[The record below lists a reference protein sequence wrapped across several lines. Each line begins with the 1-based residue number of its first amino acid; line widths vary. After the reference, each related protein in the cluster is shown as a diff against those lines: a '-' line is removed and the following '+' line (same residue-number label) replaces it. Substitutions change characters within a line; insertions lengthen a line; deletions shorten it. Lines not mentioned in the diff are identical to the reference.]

1 MVSAKTDVK
10 MTSQKTVAKRIRQ
23 TPASPMAVAGNQ
35 QAMWRF
41 ENTRSGGE
49 SFLLKTTQFHR
60 PSRVAWQLLPL
71 PLSVQQQESFMS
83 NPNHYDTLE
92 VSRNASNDAIERM
105 FRHLA
110 TKHHPDTGGDKA
122 KFNLLIEAFEVL
134 RHKDSRAAYDQ
145 ELINETQEISRLVE
159 NSKQAGPDAALRHEL
174 LCLFYAR
181 RREQGSSPSLGEV
194 AIEKTLNLPIHVIE
208 FHLWYFKEKGWITRW
223 ESGGYTITAEGV
235 DQIDM
240 TELRIASHRRITS
253 VGNSTAAEGAM
264 VPA

>member
-1 MVSAKTDVK
+1 

-41 ENTRSGGE
+41 ENTRSGRK

-134 RHKDSRAAYDQ
+134 RHEDSRAAYDQ
-145 ELINETQEISRLVE
+145 ELVNETQEISRLVE

-253 VGNSTAAEGAM
+253 VGNSTAAEGSM